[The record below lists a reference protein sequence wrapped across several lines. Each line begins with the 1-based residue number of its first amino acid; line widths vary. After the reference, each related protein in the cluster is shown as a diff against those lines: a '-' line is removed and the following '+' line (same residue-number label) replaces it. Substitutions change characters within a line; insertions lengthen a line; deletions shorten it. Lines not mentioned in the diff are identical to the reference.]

1 MTRQTKITKTLGP
14 MKALVNADPALKDPL
29 VLKSFSL
36 VAEFAKKIEP
46 AGHGYAN
53 LQDRVVNFQ
62 KYIDIEEEE
71 KKKANAAKEEDKE
84 VEEEDEEADK
94 ERDAQYEG
102 KTRVKKT
109 KEQIDRE
116 ALDKDNLYDILEI
129 GELGMDAN
137 EKKISKAYKKM
148 ALKYH
153 PDKIG
158 EKLTARDKEIWL
170 QI

>member
-14 MKALVNADPALKDPL
+14 IKALGPSDPALKDA
-29 VLKSFSL
+29 VVIKSFSL

-71 KKKANAAKEEDKE
+71 KKKANAAKEEVKE
-84 VEEEDEEADK
+84 VEEEDEEVDE

-102 KTRVKKT
+102 KKKVKKT
-109 KEQIDRE
+109 REQIDRE
-116 ALDKDNLYDILEI
+116 ALEKDNLYDILEI
-129 GELGMDAN
+129 GELGMDAT
-137 EKKISKAYKKM
+137 EKKISQAYKKM

-153 PDKIG
+153 PDKLG
-158 EKLTARDKEIWL
+158 EKLTTRDKEIWL